1 MLGASLCPGP
11 LSDARGP
18 LLRARPPSASP
29 RPRSAGPCP
38 SGRPR
43 HGATLPRIRSPAG
56 PARPW
61 PRCGAWR
68 APHVALWRHSRPW
81 AEQTAASTASTACP
95 RGVTGHRLLAAGEG
109 GQGRRG
115 AAPRRAAPPPGGRR
129 TEPQPAQVSTGH
141 RPAGGEDEV
150 RAPAATP
157 ARRGPLHGPD
167 GPPAPSRRTP
177 GPRRPRAP
185 PAASQ
190 CVGRGSDQRPAA
202 PPCPLPGPGEDAGS
216 AVLPGRPRGCA
227 RYPAQGLAQN
237 KCFGALDTHHTTPAL
252 LRLHIY
258 VSDGNQSHKWRQI
271 QRLSLKGDRRGRE
284 LQVAWPQ
291 DGKAAL

>member
-43 HGATLPRIRSPAG
+43 HGATLPRIRSPAV

-95 RGVTGHRLLAAGEG
+95 RGVTGHHLLAAGEG

-115 AAPRRAAPPPGGRR
+115 AAPRRAAPWGPEDGATARAGLDGAQTGRR
-129 TEPQPAQVSTGH
+129 G
-141 RPAGGEDEV
+141 
-150 RAPAATP
+150 
-157 ARRGPLHGPD
+157 RRGAG
-167 GPPAPSRRTP
+167 SRSNPRSPRSSPRTRTARQP
-177 GPRRPRAP
+177 
-185 PAASQ
+185 
-190 CVGRGSDQRPAA
+190 RPAA
-202 PPCPLPGPGEDAGS
+202 PPGPVDRAPHPRRRSAWVGAATNGRQHHRAHFPGLARTPEALS
-216 AVLPGRPRGCA
+216 CQEGRVG
-227 RYPAQGLAQN
+227 AQG
-237 KCFGALDTHHTTPAL
+237 
-252 LRLHIY
+252 
-258 VSDGNQSHKWRQI
+258 
-271 QRLSLKGDRRGRE
+271 
-284 LQVAWPQ
+284 
-291 DGKAAL
+291 